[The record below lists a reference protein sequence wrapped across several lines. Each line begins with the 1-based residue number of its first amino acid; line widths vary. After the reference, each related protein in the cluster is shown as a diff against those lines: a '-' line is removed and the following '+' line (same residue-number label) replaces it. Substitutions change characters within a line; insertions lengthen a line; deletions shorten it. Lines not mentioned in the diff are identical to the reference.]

1 LVSRILLVLR
11 PSAIIH
17 DVMLEIGGL
26 VASGFLRNYLLIP
39 NIDLSAIWTSLIL
52 HGITLL
58 RLMSSDNGL
67 RTRILV
73 RLLVDTESII
83 VLSVIM
89 LHLIVE
95 LLSLI
100 KNLHQLIVDLVAVQL
115 PEDMLLMFKLVLGLL
130 GLLSTLLLLDYR
142 EGILW
147 LLCLDILAQGLGSFI
162 LCGGGLGR
170 RGLMS
175 VDRVATRGQPVVGD
189 GLARVPLDAADAEA
203 LLVAR
208 IQTFLIIIVQH
219 VHRKGLIWQ
228 TIRVIATVLGHLI
241 DV

>member
-1 LVSRILLVLR
+1 
-11 PSAIIH
+11 
-17 DVMLEIGGL
+17 MLEIRGL
-26 VASGFLRNYLLIP
+26 VASSFLRNYLLMP
-39 NIDLSAIWTSLIL
+39 NIDLSAIWTSFIL

-58 RLMSSDNGL
+58 RLVSSDNGL

-100 KNLHQLIVDLVAVQL
+100 KNLHQLVVDLVAVQL

-130 GLLSTLLLLDYR
+130 GLLSTLLLLDDR

-147 LLCLDILAQGLGSFI
+147 LLCCFDILAQRLSSFV

-175 VDRVATRGQPVVGD
+175 VDRIATRGQPVVGD
-189 GLARVPLDAADAEA
+189 GLARVPLDAADAQA
-203 LLVAR
+203 LLVAS
-208 IQTFLIIIVQH
+208 IQALLIIIVQH
-219 VHRKGLIWQ
+219 VHR
-228 TIRVIATVLGHLI
+228 
-241 DV
+241 